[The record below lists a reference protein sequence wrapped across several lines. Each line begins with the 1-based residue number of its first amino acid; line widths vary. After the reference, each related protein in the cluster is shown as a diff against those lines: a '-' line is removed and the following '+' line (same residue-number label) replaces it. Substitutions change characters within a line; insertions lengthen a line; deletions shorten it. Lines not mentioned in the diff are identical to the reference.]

1 MRYPMIIVLA
11 LLVTATGAETGATAD
26 PPAIQGP
33 PPTPERPEIN
43 VTPTGELTGPG
54 VLTPPGALVF
64 EPSVQYQHT
73 NINTFVA
80 GGVAI
85 LDTVLVGDIQ
95 ATQANRDA
103 VTGTLAMRYGLTR
116 FLEAELRLPYM
127 YRHDSVTNTL
137 VNTNNTSES
146 TELKDS
152 GLGDVEAA
160 LHCQLN
166 AGEGDWPIFVPNLRV
181 KSDTG
186 LGPFDVRRDTL
197 GVPRQLATGS
207 GSWGIEPSLT
217 LISASDPAVFFV
229 NAGYLFNFSESLNRP
244 YNANINL
251 RHVDPGGAIRLG
263 MGMGVALNERIS
275 YSIGYQEDFIGG
287 TQTRFSDSSSFKSAS
302 LSAGT
307 LNLGMNWQRDQRTA
321 VTITLGVGVTRD
333 APDASLT
340 LRIPISVQLF

>member
-1 MRYPMIIVLA
+1 MKYPTAMALA
-11 LLVTATGAETGATAD
+11 MLSAAA
-26 PPAIQGP
+26 PAAAQSPAMQGP
-33 PPTPERPEIN
+33 APTPERPQIN
-43 VTPTGELTGPG
+43 VTPTGDKAGTG
-54 VLTPPGALVF
+54 VLTPPGTLVI

-73 NINTFVA
+73 NVNTFVA

-85 LDTVLVGDIQ
+85 LDTVLVGNIQ

-103 VTGTLAMRYGLTR
+103 VTGTLAMRYGISR
-116 FLEAELRLPYM
+116 RLETELRIPYM

-160 LHCQLN
+160 MHYQIN
-166 AGEGDWPIFVPNLRV
+166 DGAGDWPILVANLRG
-181 KSDTG
+181 KSNTG
-186 LGPFDVRRDTL
+186 LGPFDVRRDAF

-229 NAGYLFNFSESLNRP
+229 NAGYLLNLGENLNRP
-244 YNANINL
+244 YSSTLSIT
-251 RHVDPGGAIRLG
+251 HVDPGGAIRLG
-263 MGMGVALNERIS
+263 MGMGIALNEKIS
-275 YSIGYQEDFIGG
+275 YSIGFQEDFIGG
-287 TQTRFSDSSSFKSAS
+287 TLTRFSDRSTFKSAS

-307 LNLGMNWQRDQRTA
+307 LNLGMNWQRDERTA
-321 VTITLGVGVTRD
+321 ITITLGVGVTRD

-340 LRIPISVQLF
+340 LRIPLSVKLY